1 MSEATVVLKKFQQP
15 QGNIKRRYNFDF
27 QNNFPS
33 GDNITGTPTVTITPS
48 AQLSASVATSG
59 QIAQVE
65 IDSTS
70 GVVGTV
76 YLVQVFATSVG
87 TLRDRLECQIEVTS

>member
-1 MSEATVVLKKFQQP
+1 MSEATVVLRKFQQP
-15 QGNIKRRYNFDF
+15 AGDIKRRYNFDF

-33 GDNITGTPTVTITPS
+33 GDNITGTPSVTITPS
-48 AQLSASVATSG
+48 GQITASTATSG

-65 IDSTS
+65 INSTS
-70 GVVGTV
+70 GVVGTT

-87 TLRDRLECQIEVTS
+87 GLKDRLECQIEVTS